1 MTASSASAMR
11 VEDDPLLRGAGCYTD
26 DLSLPGQTH
35 ACVLRSPHAHARITG
50 LDTAAARAMPGV
62 LAVLTHA
69 DLAAAGIGR
78 LPSLPPLK
86 SRDGS
91 ERREPPRHALARDT
105 VRHVGDPV
113 AFVVAETAAQA
124 RDACERV
131 MIGYQALPA
140 VSDGRAALAAGAPQ
154 LGADIP
160 GNCAFDWET
169 GDAARTAALFR
180 GAQHVVSLTAHNQ
193 RLVGSPM
200 ETRAVN
206 AVFDPLSARF
216 TVYAACQ
223 GVHMLR
229 SLLAQAFALP
239 AEHFHVIT
247 RDVGGGFG
255 PKFYFYPE
263 QILCAL
269 AARQLGRPV
278 KWSAERSETFVSDS
292 QARDQHATLELALDA
307 EGRMLALRMDAVANL
322 GAYLSTFAPVIPAS
336 VATAVLPSVYRIEAV
351 HARVRGAITNT
362 VPVDA
367 YRGSGKPE
375 IHFLVERLVDRAAR
389 VLHIDRIEL
398 RRRNLIPA
406 SAMPWRNAL
415 GVTYDSGDFP
425 AMMDHA
431 LAAAD
436 WAGAPGRKVAAQQ
449 RGKLHG
455 IGLACYVE
463 STGGARVERA
473 EIRMDA
479 KGQVSVICG
488 TQSSGQGHVTAYRA
502 LVAARLQ
509 LAPAS
514 VLVVQGDSDQ
524 APSGGGTGGS
534 RSLSIQGTAL
544 VAAMAALMARGRA
557 AAAEVF
563 GAAAGVTAAADGRS
577 DVAADGAS
585 DVAADGASDVA
596 AGGASDAAAGGVSDL
611 AADAISFED
620 GCFCAGTQRI
630 SWADLAYR
638 SGGLSALAQIE
649 NPIPNFPNGCH
660 VAEVEIDP
668 DTGQVSLAR
677 YTVAD
682 DFGKVLHPAIVEG
695 QVHGGVAQGIGAA
708 LLEAALYDAEGQL
721 LSGSFMDY
729 AMPRAQ
735 HMAPFAVS
743 FHAHP
748 CTTNPLGVKGAGE
761 AGSVGAPAA
770 VINAVVDA
778 LSVYGIDH
786 IEMPA
791 TPARV
796 WRAMQGVTAHH
807 HHRRSI
813 PYPAP
818 HQIDPRS
825 CP

>member
-1 MTASSASAMR
+1 MNSAMR
-11 VEDDPLLRGAGCYTD
+11 VEDDPLLRGTGCYTD
-26 DLSLPGQTH
+26 DVTLPGQAY
-35 ACVLRSPHAHARITG
+35 ACVLRSPHAHARIASIGT
-50 LDTAAARAMPGV
+50 TAARAMPGV
-62 LAVLTHA
+62 HAVLTHA
-69 DLAAAGIGR
+69 DLAAANIGP
-78 LPSLPPLK
+78 LPCVPPLK

-91 ERREPPRHALARDT
+91 DRREPLRHALARDT

-124 RDACERV
+124 RDACEHV
-131 MIGYQALPA
+131 IVDYAALPA

-160 GNCAFDWET
+160 GNCAFDWEISGETNGET
-169 GDAARTAALFR
+169 GRETGNGARTEALFR
-180 GAQHVVSLTAHNQ
+180 SAHRVVSLTAHNQ
-193 RLVGSPM
+193 RLIGNAM

-206 AVFDPLSARF
+206 AGFDAASGRF
-216 TVYAACQ
+216 TVYAASQ

-229 SLLAQAFALP
+229 NLLAQAFALP
-239 AEHFHVIT
+239 VERFHVIT
-247 RDVGGGFG
+247 REVGGGFG

-263 QILCAL
+263 QILCAF
-269 AARQLGRPV
+269 AARLTGRPV

-292 QARDQHATLELALDA
+292 QGRDQHATLELALDA

-322 GAYLSTFAPVIPAS
+322 GAYLSTFAPVIPAPF
-336 VATAVLPSVYRIEAV
+336 ATAVLPSVYRIEAV

-375 IHFLVERLVDRAAR
+375 IHFLVERLIDRAAR
-389 VLHIDRIEL
+389 VMNIDRIEL
-398 RRRNLIPA
+398 RRRNLVPA

-425 AMMDHA
+425 AMLRHA
-431 LAAAD
+431 ITASD
-436 WAGAPGRKVAAQQ
+436 WANASVRKAAAQQ
-449 RGKLHG
+449 HGRLHG

-463 STGGARVERA
+463 STGGARTERA

-479 KGQVSVICG
+479 AGKVTVICG

-502 LVAARLQ
+502 LVASRLH

-514 VLVVQGDSDQ
+514 IEIVQGDSDQ

-534 RSLSIQGTAL
+534 RSLSMQGTAL
-544 VAAMAALMARGRA
+544 VAVMNALIEHGRA
-557 AAAEVF
+557 AAALVF
-563 GAAAGVTAAADGRS
+563 GEGLGARLGERLGVELGTGITAAAVRFDDG
-577 DVAADGAS
+577 V
-585 DVAADGASDVA
+585 
-596 AGGASDAAAGGVSDL
+596 
-611 AADAISFED
+611 FTT
-620 GCFCAGTQRI
+620 GTQRLP
-630 SWADLAYR
+630 WLGVARHA
-638 SGGLSALAQIE
+638 GGLNAVAQVE
-649 NPIPNFPNGCH
+649 NPLPNFPNGCH
-660 VAEVEIDP
+660 VAEVEVDA
-668 DTGQVSLAR
+668 DTGQVTLVR

-682 DFGKVLHPAIVEG
+682 DFGNVLHPAIVEG

-708 LLEAALYDAEGQL
+708 LLEAAVYDAEGQL
-721 LSGSFMDY
+721 QSGSFMDY

-743 FHAHP
+743 LHAQP

-761 AGSVGAPAA
+761 AGCVGAAAA

-778 LSVYGIDH
+778 LAVYGIDH

-796 WRAMQGVTAHH
+796 WRAIQA
-807 HHRRSI
+807 
-813 PYPAP
+813 AK
-818 HQIDPRS
+818 
-825 CP
+825 

>member
-1 MTASSASAMR
+1 MR

-26 DLSLPGQTH
+26 DLTLPGQAC

-50 LDTAAARAMPGV
+50 IDTTAARAMPGV

-69 DLAAAGIGR
+69 DLAAANIGR

-91 ERREPPRHALARDT
+91 DRREPLRHALARDT
-105 VRHVGDPV
+105 GRHVGDPV
-113 AFVVAETAAQA
+113 AFVVSETLAQA
-124 RDACERV
+124 RDACEHV
-131 MIGYQALPA
+131 MVDYEALLS

-154 LGADIP
+154 LGTDIA

-169 GDAARTAALFR
+169 GDAARTEALFR
-180 GAQHVVSLTAHNQ
+180 SAHRVVRLTAHNQ
-193 RLVGSPM
+193 RLIGNPM

-206 AVFDPLSARF
+206 AAFDAASGRF
-216 TVYAACQ
+216 TVLAGTQ

-229 SLLAQAFALP
+229 NLLAQAFALP
-239 AEHFHVIT
+239 VERFHVIT

-263 QILCAL
+263 QVLCAF
-269 AARQLGRPV
+269 AARLTGRPV
-278 KWSAERSETFVSDS
+278 KWSAERTETFVSDS
-292 QARDQHATLELALDA
+292 QGRDQHATLELALDS

-322 GAYLSTFAPVIPAS
+322 GAYLSTFAPVIPAP

-375 IHFLVERLVDRAAR
+375 IHFLVERLIDRAAR
-389 VLHIDRIEL
+389 VMNIDRIEL
-398 RRRNLIPA
+398 RRRNLVPTV
-406 SAMPWRNAL
+406 AMPWRNAL

-425 AMMDHA
+425 AMMGHA
-431 LAAAD
+431 LASSD
-436 WAGAPGRKVAAQQ
+436 WAGAPARKAAARQ
-449 RGKLHG
+449 RSRLHG
-455 IGLACYVE
+455 IGLACYIE
-463 STGGARVERA
+463 STGGARAERA
-473 EIRMDA
+473 EIRLDA
-479 KGQVSVICG
+479 ERRVKVICG
-488 TQSSGQGHVTAYRA
+488 TQSSGQGHVTAYRT
-502 LVAARLQ
+502 LVASRLHV
-509 LAPAS
+509 APEGIEI
-514 VLVVQGDSDQ
+514 VQGDSDQ

-534 RSLSIQGTAL
+534 RSLSTQGTAL
-544 VAAMAALMARGRA
+544 VAVMSALIERGRA
-557 AAAEVF
+557 AAA
-563 GAAAGVTAAADGRS
+563 
-577 DVAADGAS
+577 
-585 DVAADGASDVA
+585 
-596 AGGASDAAAGGVSDL
+596 L
-611 AADAISFED
+611 ALGEGITADAVRFGD
-620 GCFCAGTQRI
+620 GVFATGTQRMT
-630 SWADLAYR
+630 WLDVARHA
-638 SGGLSALAQIE
+638 GGLGAVAQIE
-649 NPIPNFPNGCH
+649 NPAPNFPNGCH
-660 VAEVEIDP
+660 VAEVEIDA
-668 DTGQVSLAR
+668 DTGQVTLVR

-682 DFGKVLHPAIVEG
+682 DFGNVLHPAIVEG

-708 LLEAALYDAEGQL
+708 LLEAAVYDAEGQL
-721 LSGSFMDY
+721 QSGSFMDY

-743 FHAHP
+743 LHAQP

-761 AGSVGAPAA
+761 AGSVGAAAA

-796 WRAMQGVTAHH
+796 WQAIRAAK
-807 HHRRSI
+807 
-813 PYPAP
+813 
-818 HQIDPRS
+818 
-825 CP
+825 